1 MPFEAKQIDPSSE
14 LIDHITRQ
22 SVYYAIPK
30 LAVDVATKAANDS
43 LARIEYGD
51 SHGFDHVGDVLD
63 VFDTFMSLKK
73 NTIPEA
79 LLKEVDAVLEG
90 ASNPEFM
97 SNLSAFTD
105 ELKEKLNSPECSK
118 KQRRAH
124 LEDMLSV
131 SRLLNFLSK
140 DEDRSLLDN
149 SRCIPSVINI
159 VKSIN
164 EVNYQS
170 NHEADLI
177 IAKDI
182 AAEIAIKSVPMP
194 LELSE
199 FFSTFFQNAVNSGQ
213 GPTELKKLFRFLSE
227 NNKGEKID
235 VNWAEASNNST
246 ATMLISR
253 LFCLSSG
260 LDKARSLFESS
271 EELSNGTELDSII
284 SHIEDN
290 SIYKNANQGIVLNQ
304 QQRQLIGFINNTVNA
319 CKRRQSGRVR

>member
-14 LIDHITRQ
+14 LIDHISRQ
-22 SVYYAIPK
+22 SFAYAIPS
-30 LAVDVATKAANDS
+30 LAVDVAARAANES
-43 LARIEYGD
+43 LVRIEYGD
-51 SHGFDHVGDVLD
+51 SKGFDNVGDVLD
-63 VFDTFMSLKK
+63 VFDTFISLKK
-73 NTIPEA
+73 IPIPEA
-79 LLKEVDAVLEG
+79 LLNEVDAVLEG

-97 SNLSAFTD
+97 SNLSAFIF

-118 KQRRAH
+118 KERKAH
-124 LEDMLSV
+124 LENMLSV

-140 DEDRSLLDN
+140 DEDRSLLDKP
-149 SRCIPSVINI
+149 RCIPSVINI
-159 VKSIN
+159 VNSVN
-164 EVNYQS
+164 EVNYQG

-182 AAEIAIKSVPMP
+182 AAEIAIKSVRMP
-194 LELSE
+194 NDLSE

-235 VNWAEASNNST
+235 VDWTDVTNNST

-253 LFCLSSG
+253 LFCLSTG

-271 EELSNGTELDSII
+271 EELSNGAELDSII

-290 SIYKNANQGIVLNQ
+290 SIYKNANQGITLNSQ
-304 QQRQLIGFINNTVNA
+304 QSRLIAFINNTVNSS
-319 CKRRQSGRVR
+319 KQRRKSRFF